1 MEPAA
6 APPPG
11 PRPALPLG
19 GPGPLGEFLPPPECP
34 VFEPSWEEFADPFAF
49 IHKIRPIAEQTGIC
63 KVRPPPDW
71 QPPFACDVDKLH
83 FTPRIQRLNE
93 LEAQT
98 RVKLNFLD
106 QIAKYWELQGST
118 LKIPHVERKILDLFQ
133 LNKLVAEEG
142 GFAVVCKD
150 RKWTKIATKMGFA
163 PGKAVGS
170 HIRGHYERILNPYN
184 LFLSGDSLR
193 CLQKPKLT
201 TDTKDK
207 EYKPHDIPQRQSVQP
222 VETCPPARRAK
233 RMRAEAM
240 NVKIEPEET
249 TEARTHNLRR
259 RMGCPTP
266 KCENEKEMKTS
277 LKQEP
282 TEKKEFISESEK
294 EKPKSRSKKT
304 TNAVS

>member
-1 MEPAA
+1 MEPATVLH
-6 APPPG
+6 PG

-133 LNKLVAEEG
+133 LNK
-142 GFAVVCKD
+142 
-150 RKWTKIATKMGFA
+150 
-163 PGKAVGS
+163 
-170 HIRGHYERILNPYN
+170 
-184 LFLSGDSLR
+184 
-193 CLQKPKLT
+193 
-201 TDTKDK
+201 
-207 EYKPHDIPQRQSVQP
+207 
-222 VETCPPARRAK
+222 
-233 RMRAEAM
+233 
-240 NVKIEPEET
+240 
-249 TEARTHNLRR
+249 
-259 RMGCPTP
+259 
-266 KCENEKEMKTS
+266 ENEKALIVFGRPCFRRPCFVGARWLTPVIPTLWEAKAGESPEDRS
-277 LKQEP
+277 LRPAWPTWQNLVSTKNTKISWAWWWVPVIPATREAEAGELLEP
-282 TEKKEFISESEK
+282 
-294 EKPKSRSKKT
+294 RRWRLQ
-304 TNAVS
+304 